1 MKMDTLYANSDE
13 KFVKSVVLY
22 AKSADK
28 HLCVNLACDE
38 ADRIDAVTLM
48 NLLLKGDVVVVYDD
62 SNYYTPIS
70 FKVDVGGV
78 IKVVIATGDTALTGV
93 TLTSRETDEEG

>member
-1 MKMDTLYANSDE
+1 MKMETIYANSDE
-13 KFVKSVVLY
+13 KFVKSVVLF

-28 HLCVNLACDE
+28 YLCVNPACDT

-62 SNYYTPIS
+62 NNYTPIS

-78 IKVVIATGDTALTGV
+78 INVVIATGDTTLTGV
-93 TLTSRETDEEG
+93 TLTSKERAH

>member
-1 MKMDTLYANSDE
+1 MKVNNIYAKSDE

-28 HLCVNLACDE
+28 HLCVNPACEE

-70 FKVDVGGV
+70 FKEDVGGV
-78 IKVVIATGDTALTGV
+78 IKVVIATGDTTLTGV
-93 TLTSRETDEEG
+93 TLTSREADEEG